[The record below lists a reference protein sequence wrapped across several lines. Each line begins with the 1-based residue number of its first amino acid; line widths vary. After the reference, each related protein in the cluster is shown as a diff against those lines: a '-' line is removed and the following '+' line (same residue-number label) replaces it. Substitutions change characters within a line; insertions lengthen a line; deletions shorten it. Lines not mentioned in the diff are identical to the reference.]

1 VKRAATP
8 KLHAYLALAILLP
21 VVGWGVGRPELAL
34 VGTPFAVIVLLV
46 LARLEGPP
54 RVEASLQ
61 LPRERALEGEHIPVA
76 VTLRAD
82 RDVERLELVLSFPE
96 NPDWPPAALVA
107 ADLLRGEERRLD
119 VPVDLRRW
127 GALTSARVEMQVLAP
142 LGLFRD
148 RGSVAWRFV
157 LRVYPRPETLRSVV
171 TPRETQ
177 PSAGN
182 LVARGVGSGIE
193 FSEVRPFQAGDERRH
208 VNWRA
213 TARRGELWVNARRP
227 ERNADLILFLDTFTD
242 IGASGRAS
250 LDVAVRAAAA
260 LAQRYLR
267 ERDKVGVIGFGGTLS
282 WLRPGTGVRQL
293 YQISEA
299 LIATQVS
306 FSYAWKDVSFIP
318 RGTMPPQAT
327 VVALSPLVD
336 ERYVQALFDLLRR
349 RFDVCVLEVRPEAFL
364 APARSRRERL
374 ARRIWLLEREALLDR
389 YRELGA
395 SVVSLDGR
403 RTLESAVDET
413 LRFRRQAR
421 LVTAR

>member
-1 VKRAATP
+1 MKRAATP

-21 VVGWGVGRPELAL
+21 VVAWGVGRPELAL

>member
-1 VKRAATP
+1 
-8 KLHAYLALAILLP
+8 
-21 VVGWGVGRPELAL
+21 VGRPELAL

>member
-21 VVGWGVGRPELAL
+21 VVAWGVGRPELAL